1 LSFFLYRLLLH
12 QEFNSNP
19 ENDKK
24 MNAYQNSY
32 NAFGDMTMDEYSFIH
47 HASAGLTENQMQT
60 FMLVYNSRRKN
71 PTDILLVTLLGFL
84 GVAGIQRFMTGRIFL
99 GILYLITGGF
109 FGIGTL
115 IDALTYK
122 SIANDYNRQLAYEC
136 YHIAKAAN

>member
-1 LSFFLYRLLLH
+1 
-12 QEFNSNP
+12 
-19 ENDKK
+19 
-24 MNAYQNSY
+24 MNAYQNTY
-32 NAFGDMTMDEYSFIH
+32 NTFGDITMEEYDFIH

-84 GVAGIQRFMTGRIFL
+84 GFAGIQRFMTGRYIL
-99 GILYLITGGF
+99 GLLYFVTGGF
-109 FGIGTL
+109 FGIGTI

-122 SIANDYNRQLAYEC
+122 SITNDYNRQQAYEC